1 MESQVKIALDT
12 NMLLAAEQF
21 KIRLVEEIESK
32 LSKAK
37 IVIPNQ
43 VITELEKLAGR
54 SKKLEKQVKIAM
66 QIIKNEGV
74 KQMEVKASNADKALL
89 TLAKQGFI
97 IATNDR
103 ELRKKVKKSFGKCLI
118 LRKKKYLT
126 LE

>member
-1 MESQVKIALDT
+1 MESQVKVALDT

-21 KIRLVEEIESK
+21 KISLVEEIESK
-32 LSKAK
+32 LSKAE
-37 IVIPNQ
+37 IVIPSQ
-43 VITELEKLAGR
+43 VITELEKLAGK

-74 KQMEVKASNADKALL
+74 KQIEVKASNADKALL

-97 IATNDR
+97 IATNDK

>member
-1 MESQVKIALDT
+1 LESQVKVALDT

-21 KIRLVEEIESK
+21 KVRLIEEIESK
-32 LSKAK
+32 LPKAR

-54 SKKLEKQVKIAM
+54 SKKLEKQVKIAR
-66 QIIKNEGV
+66 QIIKNWEV
-74 KQMEVKASNADKALL
+74 KQVEVKASNADKALL

-103 ELRKKVKKSFGKCLI
+103 ELRKKVKKVFGKCLI
-118 LRKKKYLT
+118 LRKKKYLIM
-126 LE
+126 E

>member
-1 MESQVKIALDT
+1 MESQVKVALDT